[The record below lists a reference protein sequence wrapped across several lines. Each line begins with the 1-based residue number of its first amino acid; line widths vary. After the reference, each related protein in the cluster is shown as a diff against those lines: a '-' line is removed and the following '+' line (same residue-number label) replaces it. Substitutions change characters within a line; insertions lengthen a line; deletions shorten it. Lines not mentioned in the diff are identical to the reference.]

1 MKNEYVLYSF
11 QLCKHRYSA
20 PCAQSVNKK
29 GFVHTYD
36 WTKNERASTIE
47 DLIEIGTKEKKAV
60 LEADFIVVL
69 LPAGKGSHI
78 EFGMA
83 LSQGMPIYLYSPNDD
98 INNIATTSTFYHL
111 SNVERYVGTID
122 MLVEKI
128 TKSELNRI

>member
-1 MKNEYVLYSF
+1 MNTFYIASSF
-11 QLCKHRYSA
+11 ANIDTVRHVRNQLI
-20 PCAQSVNKK
+20 KK

-36 WTKNERASTIE
+36 WTQNERASTIE
-47 DLIEIGTKEKKAV
+47 DLVEIGTKEKKAV

-69 LPAGKGSHI
+69 VPAGKGSHI

-83 LSQGMPIYLYSPNDD
+83 LGQGKPIYLYSQNDD

-111 SNVERYVGTID
+111 SNVEKCVGTID
-122 MLVEKI
+122 VLVEKI

>member
-1 MKNEYVLYSF
+1 MNTFYIASSLSNIDTVRLVRN
-11 QLCKHRYSA
+11 QLI
-20 PCAQSVNKK
+20 KK
-29 GFVHTYD
+29 GFVLTYD

-47 DLIEIGTKEKKAV
+47 DLMEIGTKEKKAV

-111 SNVERYVGTID
+111 SNVEKCVGTID
-122 MLVEKI
+122 VLVEKI